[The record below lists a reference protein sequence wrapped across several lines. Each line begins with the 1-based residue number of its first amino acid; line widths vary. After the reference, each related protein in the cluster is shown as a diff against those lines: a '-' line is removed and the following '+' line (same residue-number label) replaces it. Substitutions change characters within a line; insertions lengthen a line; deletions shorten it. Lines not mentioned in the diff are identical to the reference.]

1 MDVLIFEVEGV
12 RYGLRLALVRE
23 VVRAVAVTP
32 LPRAPAVVNGIIDV
46 RGETMPVYDLR
57 RRFGAGERPIQA
69 DERFVIA
76 GGEKR
81 AAALRVDRVHWTHR
95 VEEGQVQKPSE
106 LVPRVEYVAGI
117 LKLTDGMVL
126 IHDLDTFL
134 SASESL
140 ELEAELEALKHGAAE

>member
-1 MDVLIFEVEGV
+1 MDVLIFEVDGV
-12 RYGLRLALVRE
+12 RYGLELARVRE

-32 LPRAPAVVNGIIDV
+32 LPRGPAVVNGIIDV

-57 RRFGAGERPIQA
+57 RRFGAPEREVQA

-76 GGEKR
+76 RGEKR
-81 AAALRVDRVHWTHR
+81 TAALRVDRVHWTHR
-95 VEEGQVQKPSE
+95 IEEGRMEMPSE
-106 LVPRVEYVAGI
+106 LVSRVQYVSGI
-117 LKLTDGMVL
+117 VKLPDGMVL

>member
-12 RYGLRLALVRE
+12 RYGLSLALVRE

-46 RGETMPVYDLR
+46 RGETLPVFDLR
-57 RRFGAGERPIQA
+57 RRFGAAERPVQA
-69 DERFVIA
+69 EDRFVIA
-76 GGEKR
+76 RGEKR
-81 AAALRVDRVHWTHR
+81 TAALRVDRVHWTHR
-95 VEEGQVQKPSE
+95 VDEGQIEKPSE
-106 LVPRVEYVAGI
+106 LVPRVQYVAGI
-117 LKLTDGMVL
+117 VKLPDGMVL

-140 ELEAELEALKHGAAE
+140 ELEAELEALKHGAAG